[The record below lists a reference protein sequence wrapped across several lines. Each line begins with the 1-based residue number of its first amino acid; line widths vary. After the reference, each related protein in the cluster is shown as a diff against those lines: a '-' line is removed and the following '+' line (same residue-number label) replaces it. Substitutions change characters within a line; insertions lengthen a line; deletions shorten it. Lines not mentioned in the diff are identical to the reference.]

1 MSSIIPPLDRIPKL
15 PGKGINLAVQRFDK
29 LTDKLLQ
36 DTLKA
41 LKDSV
46 KIANNGCNCADP
58 DVKKI
63 KKDLD
68 KIKKQIQNVQRQLPK
83 VQNAINTLKTIAN
96 TAKAVNS
103 AVAAAQLLNPVTAP
117 VFIATQLQMIQ
128 TATIV
133 NAVESLQQLTSVPTT
148 VASKLASVIPALTA
162 TIGNVATACGGEGN
176 EIEIS
181 SDVLRQL
188 NDTSDLSDID
198 GDGTGDGGDGTGDG
212 LDFDPSEWYT
222 DQNVSDEDLTNLDDI
237 LKNQQLLLR
246 SIIEAPSVVY
256 KDNGV
261 PNLDLGKAG
270 DYYIDLQNQLIY
282 GPKLEDDWGTGIKY

>member
-15 PGKGINLAVQRFDK
+15 PGKGINLAVQKFDK

-68 KIKKQIQNVQRQLPK
+68 KIKKQIENVQRQLPK

-117 VFIATQLQMIQ
+117 LFIATQLQMIQ

-198 GDGTGDGGDGTGDG
+198 GDGSNGTGDG

-256 KDNGV
+256 KDNGI
-261 PNLDLGKAG
+261 PKLDLGKAG

-282 GPKLEDDWGTGIKY
+282 GPKLENDWGTGINY